1 MKTITC
7 ELNFRALFF
16 VLAFGLVGCN
26 KEEFY
31 EKEFLENPF
40 APEMEV
46 PETDGGFDG
55 GSTVGG
61 STVGGTTDG
70 GSTVGG
76 STVGGTTDGGS
87 TVGGTT
93 VGGNTDGG
101 STVGGTTVGGST
113 VGGTTDGGSTV
124 GGTTV
129 GGSTVGGTTDG
140 GSTVGGTTVGGS
152 TTGGSTTGS
161 TDGGTT
167 AGGTVGGG
175 QPVSDWTDSFTQV
188 ADSDKKVD
196 IAWVVDNSGSMGD
209 DQTSLAN
216 NFDSFIRNFITRGI
230 DFKMGITTTD
240 CSTEA
245 KCGAAVPG
253 SLESLTAVQAN
264 GNPQAFIS
272 TFKAHIKVGTN
283 GSSRERGLFAAEKFL
298 DRYAQEHYRSDS
310 RLVLVFVSDE
320 EDQSPQSTQYYLN
333 RYLAE
338 KANMGQDYVRAY
350 SIVKTGCQSSGC
362 QFARYAYQSNN
373 TGGSVLNIDGNFAN
387 TLADIGADIQSLIDS
402 FSLSHTPVAG
412 SLEVKVNGV
421 VVTEWTLDGRNLKFN
436 QGHVP
441 SVGANIQ
448 VKYQY

>member
-1 MKTITC
+1 MKTLTF

-16 VLAFGLVGCN
+16 VLAFALVGCN

-31 EKEFLENPF
+31 EKEYLENPF
-40 APEMEV
+40 APELEV
-46 PETDGGFDG
+46 PETNGGYD

-61 STVGGTTDG
+61 S
-70 GSTVGG
+70 
-76 STVGGTTDGGS
+76 
-87 TVGGTT
+87 T

-113 VGGTTDGGSTV
+113 VGGNTDGGSTVGGNTDGGSTV

-129 GGSTVGGTTDG
+129 GGSTGGTT
-140 GSTVGGTTVGGS
+140 T
-152 TTGGSTTGS
+152 
-161 TDGGTT
+161 GTT

-175 QPVSDWTDSFTQV
+175 NPVSDWSESFTQV
-188 ADSDKKVD
+188 ADSEKKVD
-196 IAWVVDNSGSMGD
+196 IAWIVDDSGSMGD

-272 TFKAHIKVGTN
+272 TFKAHIKVGTS

-298 DRYAQEHYRSDS
+298 DRYAQQHYRADS
-310 RLVLVFVSDE
+310 RLVLVFVTDE
-320 EDQSPQSTQYYLN
+320 EDQSPQSVQYYLN

-338 KANMGQDYVRAY
+338 KANLGADYVRAY
-350 SIVKTGCQSSGC
+350 SIVKTNCTTPGC
-362 QFARYAYQSNN
+362 QFARYAHQSNN
-373 TGGSVLNIDGNFAN
+373 TGGTISNIDGNFAS
-387 TLADIGADIQSLIDS
+387 TLSDMGADIQNLIDS

-412 SLEVKVNGV
+412 SLVVKVNGV

-441 SVGANIQ
+441 AVGANIQ
-448 VKYQY
+448 VSYQY